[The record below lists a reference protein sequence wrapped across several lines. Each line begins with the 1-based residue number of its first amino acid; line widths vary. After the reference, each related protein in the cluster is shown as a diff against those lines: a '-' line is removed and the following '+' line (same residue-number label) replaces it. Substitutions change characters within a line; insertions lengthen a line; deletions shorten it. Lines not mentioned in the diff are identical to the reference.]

1 MRLLAWLLLL
11 PFVLLSWLMLFAVL
25 AMVLGAGS

>member
-11 PFVLLSWLMLFAVL
+11 PFVLLSWLMLVVVVAT
-25 AMVLGAGS
+25 VLGAGS

>member
-11 PFVLLSWLMLFAVL
+11 PFVLLSWLMLVVVVATVL
-25 AMVLGAGS
+25 DAGS

>member
-11 PFVLLSWLMLFAVL
+11 PFVLLSWLMLFVVVAAVL
-25 AMVLGAGS
+25 DAGS